1 MCVKKVMFTINFKK
15 IAEYKVHSGLETQKM
30 PKRRFKLLK
39 QHTVL
44 FFCLISM
51 CLISVSN
58 SYSQE
63 QPFDI
68 EELKKSAPKVFIDCD
83 SCDLDYIRI
92 EITFVNYVWDRQEA
106 DVHILITTQSTGS
119 QGREYTIA
127 FIGQKDYADLQNTLK
142 FFSNAT
148 DTDDEIRQ
156 GLAQTLRLGLGPYV
170 ARTPMAKG
178 ISFLLKQEVKPTA
191 VEDRWNFWVFNIGF
205 YSDFYAEEQR
215 KSTELSGNLSANR
228 VTPASKLRMGLDIDY
243 EKDTYEVNGDT
254 ISSISESR
262 DFDGLY
268 VRSISQH
275 WSVGGWVSLSSSTY
289 RNIDFGYSLH
299 PAIEYNFFP
308 YSMSTRRQLRVLYK
322 IGFGSYRYREETLYG
337 KTSENLF
344 SESLSVTLDLNEPWG
359 TAEFSLEGSH
369 FFHDFSKNRLEVSCE
384 LSLRIYKGLSLDI
397 EGNYEK
403 IRDQLSLPAEGATLE
418 EILLRQRELASAYR
432 YSIEVGLS
440 FRFGSLFSNVVNP
453 RFGDGDWWY

>member
-1 MCVKKVMFTINFKK
+1 
-15 IAEYKVHSGLETQKM
+15 
-30 PKRRFKLLK
+30 LLK
-39 QHTVL
+39 QHTAFFLVL
-44 FFCLISM
+44 ICLISA
-51 CLISVSN
+51 SN

-63 QPFDI
+63 KPLEI

-83 SCDLDYIRI
+83 SCDIDYIRT

-148 DTDDEIRQ
+148 DTEDEIRQ

-178 ISFLLKQEVKPTA
+178 ISFLLKEEVKPTA
-191 VEDRWNFWVFNIGF
+191 VEDKWNFWVFNIGF
-205 YSDFYAEEQR
+205 YSDFYGEEQR
-215 KSTELSGNLSANR
+215 KSTFLSGNLSANR
-228 VTPASKLRMGLDIDY
+228 ITPASKLRMGLDIDY
-243 EKDTYEVNGDT
+243 EKDIYEVDGGT
-254 ISSISESR
+254 ISKISEDR
-262 DFDGLY
+262 NFDGLY

-289 RNIDFGYSLH
+289 RNIDFAYSIH

-322 IGFGSYRYREETLYG
+322 IGYGSFRYREETLYG

-344 SESLSVTLDLNEPWG
+344 NEALSITLDLNEPWG

-369 FFHDFSKNRLEVSCE
+369 YFHDLNKNRLEVSCE

-397 EGNYEK
+397 EGSYEK
-403 IRDQLSLPAEGATLE
+403 IRDQLSLPREGASLE
-418 EILLRQRELASAYR
+418 EILLRQRELASGYR
-432 YSIEVGLS
+432 YSIEIGLS

-453 RFGDGDWWY
+453 RFGDGGWY

>member
-289 RNIDFGYSLH
+289 RNI
-299 PAIEYNFFP
+299 A
-308 YSMSTRRQLRVLYK
+308 TRRQLRVLYK

>member
-1 MCVKKVMFTINFKK
+1 M
-15 IAEYKVHSGLETQKM
+15 
-30 PKRRFKLLK
+30 LK
-39 QHTVL
+39 QRIIL
-44 FFCLISM
+44 FICLILI

-63 QPFDI
+63 EPFEI
-68 EELKKSAPKVFIDCD
+68 NELKKSAPKVFIDCE
-83 SCDLDYIRI
+83 SCDIDYIRT

-106 DVHILITTQSTGS
+106 DVHILITTQRTGS
-119 QGREYTIA
+119 EGREYTIA

-142 FFSNAT
+142 FFSSAT
-148 DTDDEIRQ
+148 DTEDEIRQ
-156 GLAQTLRLGLGPYV
+156 GLAQTLRLGLGPFV

-191 VEDRWNFWVFNIGF
+191 VEDKWNFWVFNIGF
-205 YSDFYAEEQR
+205 YSDFYGEEQR
-215 KSTELSGNLSANR
+215 KSTDLSGNLSANR
-228 VTPASKLRMGLDIDY
+228 ITPTSKLRMGLDIDY
-243 EKDTYEVNGDT
+243 EKDIYEVNGDT
-254 ISSISESR
+254 ISSKSESR

-268 VRSISQH
+268 VRSISEH

-289 RNIDFGYSLH
+289 RNIDFAYSIH

-308 YSMSTRRQLRVLYK
+308 YSMSTRRQLRALFK
-322 IGFGSYRYREETLYG
+322 IGYGSYRYREETLYG

-344 SESLSVTLDLNEPWG
+344 SESLSITLDLNEPWG

-369 FFHDFSKNRLEVSCE
+369 YFHDFAKNRLEASCE

-397 EGNYEK
+397 EGRYEK
-403 IRDQLSLPAEGATLE
+403 IHDQLSLPAEGATLE
-418 EILLRQRELASAYR
+418 EILLRQRELASAYLF
-432 YSIEVGLS
+432 SIEIGLS